1 MIKLI
6 NLSKT
11 YLVNQQSVTALKNI
25 NLHVNRGEIFGVIG
39 PSGAGKSTLIRS
51 INLLERPSSGQVI
64 IDNEDLLQLSAS
76 ELRKARQKIGKI
88 FQHFNLLSCRTAY
101 ENIALPLELAGKSQ
115 NEIQKIVF
123 STLELVGLQ
132 DKANFYPAQ
141 LSGGQKQRVAIAR
154 ALANQPHVLLCDEI
168 TSALDPQTTY
178 SILQLLKNI
187 NKKLGLTILL
197 ITHEMNVVKEICDRL
212 AILQHG
218 EIIEA
223 SDVIPFFS
231 QPKSDIA
238 KEFVRSSLKQHLPD
252 NLQKRILPK
261 QTETSVPLLQI
272 SFFGQAAAEPFV
284 ADLIQRFH
292 INLNILQ
299 ANIESIR
306 EQIVGIM
313 LVEAVAD
320 AEKIDT
326 AIKYLTSKNIM
337 VEVIGYVER
346 NH

>member
-11 YLVNQQSVTALKNI
+11 YLISQQPVSALKNI
-25 NLHVNRGEIFGVIG
+25 NLHVSKGEIFGVIG

-51 INLLERPSSGQVI
+51 INLLERPTSGQVI
-64 IDNEDLLQLSAS
+64 VDNQDLLQLNAS
-76 ELRKARQKIGKI
+76 ELRKTRQKIGKI
-88 FQHFNLLSCRTAY
+88 FQHFNLLSSRTAY
-101 ENIALPLELAGKSQ
+101 ENIALPLELADKSKT
-115 NEIQKIVF
+115 EIKKTVL

-132 DKANFYPAQ
+132 DKTNFYPAQ

-154 ALANQPHVLLCDEI
+154 ALANQPHLLLCDEM
-168 TSALDPQTTY
+168 TSALDPQTTH

-212 AILQHG
+212 AILQNG
-218 EIIEA
+218 EIIET
-223 SDVIPFFS
+223 SEVIPFFS
-231 QPKSDIA
+231 QPKSTIA

-252 NLQKRILPK
+252 NLQKRILPQ
-261 QTETSVPLLQI
+261 QTATSVPLLQI
-272 SFFGQAAAEPFV
+272 SFFGQAAAEPFI
-284 ADLIQRFH
+284 ADLIQRFN

-299 ANIESIR
+299 ANIENIH

-313 LVEAVAD
+313 LVEAAAD
-320 AEKIDT
+320 KDKIDA
-326 AIKYLTSKNIM
+326 AIEYLKDKNIM
-337 VEVIGYVER
+337 IEVIGYVER